1 MEADLWGVLAVVA
14 KTLTYGGSLVAAGSA
29 LFLVALRPE
38 PSVAAEARRA
48 GLIAGA
54 TGAMATA
61 LFVLLQAGYL
71 MDDGLAGMV
80 DPFALN
86 LVVDGPLGHAA
97 VARLAGLALIGL
109 ALALPVLKVP
119 GTLLGALLVAA
130 SFALSGHATA
140 EPRLVLSAAVMLHV
154 LGISF
159 WIGALW
165 PLHQATR
172 LSTPGDVADLAH
184 RFGNQAMLVVP
195 ALLAAGTLFTVLRV
209 EPVSA
214 LLTSPYG
221 WMLAIKLV
229 IVTGLLALAL
239 KNRRAIVPA
248 MLAGTLGSSAKLRRS
263 IGWEAVGFALI
274 FATTAV
280 FTTLTAIPGTAH

>member
-1 MEADLWGVLAVVA
+1 MEADLWGVLAAAA

-86 LVVDGPLGHAA
+86 LVAYGPLGHAA
-97 VARLAGLALIGL
+97 AARLAGLTLIGL
-109 ALALPVLKVP
+109 ALALPVLKGP

-172 LSTPGDVADLAH
+172 LSTQGNAADLAH

-195 ALLAAGTLFTVLRV
+195 ALLVAGTLFTVLRV
-209 EPVSA
+209 DPVSA

-229 IVTGLLALAL
+229 MVTGLLALAL

-248 MLAGTLGSSAKLRRS
+248 MLAGTLGSAAKLRRS
-263 IGWEAVGFALI
+263 IGWEAAGFALI

-280 FTTLTAIPGTAH
+280 LTTLTAIPGTAH

>member
-1 MEADLWGVLAVVA
+1 MEADLWGVLAVAA

-54 TGAMATA
+54 IGAMATA

-97 VARLAGLALIGL
+97 AARLVGLVLIGL
-109 ALALPVLKVP
+109 ALAVPVLKVP

-140 EPRLVLSAAVMLHV
+140 DLRLVLSAAIMLHV

-172 LSTPGDVADLAH
+172 LSTQGNAADLAH

-195 ALLAAGTLFTVLRV
+195 TLLVAGTLFTVLRID
-209 EPVSA
+209 PVSA

-239 KNRRAIVPA
+239 KNRRAIVPT
-248 MLAGTLGSSAKLRRS
+248 MLAGTFGSAAKLRRS

-274 FATTAV
+274 FVTTAV
-280 FTTLTAIPGTAH
+280 LTTLTAIPGTAL